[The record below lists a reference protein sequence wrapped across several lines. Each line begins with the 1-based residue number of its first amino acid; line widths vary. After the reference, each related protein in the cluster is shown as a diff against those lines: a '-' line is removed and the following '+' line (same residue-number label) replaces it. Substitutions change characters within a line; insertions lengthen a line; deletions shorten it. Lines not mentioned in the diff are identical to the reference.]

1 MISEPE
7 MVGEYEP
14 GAPAEVVSEFDP
26 RQGPSADARRRGQG
40 LLWGVAG
47 VLVASVVWAA
57 AVFAYGFGDGKPD
70 VRGYRLGAKPCA
82 AMKLKALSGSV
93 GKAEHKP
100 TEQPGRVEHPAV
112 DRVDCAVSLAPF
124 KVSGKKQAADGWS
137 TQISVTMRVELHKET
152 DPGPE
157 FEALNTK
164 VDLFGNEVAKVA
176 GIVGLGDSAYLVTL
190 DDASSQ
196 VSVLDGGAVITIGM
210 SVSTVYDGEDPP
222 EGETEVPELTPYQG
236 DLISDAHDV
245 LDALKA

>member
-7 MVGEYEP
+7 IVGEYEAD
-14 GAPAEVVSEFDP
+14 APAEVVSGFDRKP
-26 RQGPSADARRRGQG
+26 AAGRRRGQG
-40 LLWGVAG
+40 LLWGLGGA
-47 VLVASVVWAA
+47 LVASVVWAA

-70 VRGYRLGAKPCA
+70 VRGYGLGEQPCA

-93 GKAEHKP
+93 GKVEHEP

-124 KVSGKKQAADGWS
+124 EVSGKKRADRGS
-137 TQISVTMRVELHKET
+137 AQMSVTMRVELHKEA

-157 FEALNTK
+157 FEALSTK
-164 VDLFGNEVAKVA
+164 LDLFGNEVAKVE

-190 DDASSQ
+190 DDGSSQ
-196 VSVLDGGAVITIGM
+196 VSVRDGGAVITIGM
-210 SVSTVYDGEDPP
+210 SVSMAYDGEDPP
-222 EGETEVPELTPYQG
+222 EGEVEAPELTPYQG